1 MEGSPVRGQQRLPI
15 IRLNESQDLQSF
27 QAEIVRVLA
36 AEFKHAEVSFGI
48 VDTEMKM
55 PQLPAWIRSHLER
68 QLGLQKKLEQGEMVG
83 ISAAEENAVLRPAAS
98 AHSNVVLIPV
108 INDGRLAAAIGLVSP
123 LDGQQVSAEDI
134 EAARQF
140 AYDALPIL
148 TRLQEIE
155 RLQDENRKLL
165 AKADRAE
172 RTEDS
177 VAALTEEKNMLAATL
192 QMRSH
197 QQINLAHELRTPLA
211 AIRGYTRMILDGRG
225 GEINEKQKEYLRIA
239 TDNTNRLI
247 TLVSWMSYVADLN
260 TQPLKLKS
268 FDFRDLWMECVS
280 ASEHKLA
287 EKSLNLTHEISEE
300 SFFIIG
306 DREKLGY
313 ILEELI
319 TVAAKLADAGATIGA
334 ELSHGRERELSFKL
348 SVKGAPMSPGVLS
361 TIFDRPFTNVG
372 KSAAQNKDASVINLS
387 VVYDIVGMHG
397 GRVFV
402 KTGGQGAIFLFTL
415 PAVTA
420 GEENSHEQAVNSG
433 RRRR

>member
-15 IRLNESQDLQSF
+15 LRLNESQDLQSF
-27 QAEIVRVLA
+27 QAEIVRILA

-55 PQLPAWIRSHLER
+55 PQLPVWIKSNLER

-123 LDGQQVSAEDI
+123 LDGPQVSAEDI

-140 AYDALPIL
+140 AYDAVPIL
-148 TRLQEIE
+148 TRLKEIE
-155 RLQDENRKLL
+155 RLQDKNRKLL
-165 AKADRAE
+165 EKADRAE

-177 VAALTEEKNMLAATL
+177 VAALIEEKNMLAAML

-225 GEINEKQKEYLRIA
+225 GEINEKQREYLRIA

-247 TLVSWMSYVADLN
+247 TLLTWMSYVADLN
-260 TQPLKLKS
+260 SQPLKLKS
-268 FDFRDLWMECVS
+268 FDFRDLWMECAS

-287 EKSLNLTHEISEE
+287 EKSLKLTHEISEE
-300 SFFIIG
+300 SFFVVG

-313 ILEELI
+313 ILDELI
-319 TVAAKLADAGATIGA
+319 TVAAK
-334 ELSHGRERELSFKL
+334 
-348 SVKGAPMSPGVLS
+348 M
-361 TIFDRPFTNVG
+361 
-372 KSAAQNKDASVINLS
+372 
-387 VVYDIVGMHG
+387 
-397 GRVFV
+397 
-402 KTGGQGAIFLFTL
+402 
-415 PAVTA
+415 
-420 GEENSHEQAVNSG
+420 
-433 RRRR
+433 